1 MTIAQ
6 GATIEAADILAISA
20 VANSASAAA
29 AAALSGSVTATG
41 STTARTLAAR
51 FGQVANPLD
60 FGAVGN
66 GTTDDT
72 AAIQSAVNS
81 GKPVFFP
88 PGTYLVSSAVVI
100 PQTGV
105 TMFAQPFTATIKAAN
120 PFPGYIANGT
130 VACFVSYA
138 YSTTTPST
146 PGTISS
152 DVYVDGLSF
161 DLTAWNNTG
170 TATNGLSL
178 VSVNNFSITNCFCNG
193 GMSLAQI
200 VGCSNGLEQG
210 NRVINSYGNA
220 CFDHWGGSQNIRII
234 GNYLH
239 SVGVGVAINVNANDG
254 LGAVAHTTSGFIIE
268 GNHLFGS
275 IDLDT
280 LENGAPNTSQFV
292 QKIIIQGNS
301 ITSPYGIYGRGQITD
316 VKIIGNTI
324 DVTPI
329 SGNSPS
335 YGIWSGPGSDAGS
348 GAIGTPDSFVVTG
361 NTIKGFVGSTF
372 NAIQME
378 GTNSVVSDNITG
390 GAYNLALQIGSGTYH
405 GNIFPNGAYGSSVII
420 AEGVVSNVTAPV
432 VQSAVDALTAT
443 GTNLATAF
451 VLTSIYSS
459 FNTVAAGTGCVLP
472 GNATARGQMWVVWN
486 EGSNAMLIY
495 ALGTD
500 TIGYSASYS
509 LAAGAV
515 AKLVSLG
522 DGLWR
527 LL

>member
-20 VANSASAAA
+20 VANSASAA

-254 LGAVAHTTSGFIIE
+254 LGAVAHTTSVFIIE

-335 YGIWSGPGSDAGS
+335 YGIWSGLGSDAGS

-390 GAYNLALQIGSGTYH
+390 GAYNLALLIGSGTYH
-405 GNIFPNGAYGSSVII
+405 GNIFPNGAYGSTVII